1 MKNATMTVFLLTLLV
16 NMIISFFIGYKYKEI
31 LNSFLSPAIYYQAVV
46 FISLTVPLVISYLY
60 GVISR
65 KLVMWRLS
73 NFKKKQ
79 IDVSRLDSA
88 TKEMYQ
94 EIVEQDLPT
103 KAQIKEMHEALKK
116 QF

>member
-1 MKNATMTVFLLTLLV
+1 MKNATLTVFLLTLLV
-16 NMIISFFIGYKYKEI
+16 NMVISFFIGYKYKDF
-31 LNSFLSPAIYYQAVV
+31 LSGFLSPAIYYQAVV
-46 FISLTVPLVISYLY
+46 FISLTVPLVISFLY
-60 GVISR
+60 GVVCR
-65 KLVMWRLS
+65 KIVMWRLDK
-73 NFKKKQ
+73 FKKKQ

>member
-1 MKNATMTVFLLTLLV
+1 MKNATLTVFLLTLLV
-16 NMIISFFIGYKYKEI
+16 NMVISFFIGYKYKDF
-31 LNSFLSPAIYYQAVV
+31 LSSFLSPAIYYQAVV
-46 FISLTVPLVISYLY
+46 FISLTVPLVISFLY
-60 GVISR
+60 GVVCR
-65 KLVMWRLS
+65 KIVMWRLDK
-73 NFKKKQ
+73 FKKKQ
-79 IDVSRLDSA
+79 IDVSRLDSV